1 MAYYLSGFLYADFIL
16 NNQFK
21 TKWARLPINVTLEYL
36 NNLNTSEH
44 PFDFTVK
51 STPGNGTPEN
61 PPTTSQPATIASL
74 GKQSHAYFAEASI
87 GQQRNKG
94 DIQAGYAFLRQ
105 EQDSVISSFDESDQR
120 AATNVLQHRFF
131 VLYKL
136 RANTVAGFTWWHG
149 RTLNPNL
156 QNAVLGGGIKPGTG
170 AVDPL
175 A

>member
-1 MAYYLSGFLYADFIL
+1 MLESWRQSCQTFQPPMDARLPRTESPTQFGSISRSRQESRGPLPSGFLYADFIL

-36 NNLNTSEH
+36 NNLNASEH

-51 STPGNGTPEN
+51 STAGDGNPDH

-87 GQQRNKG
+87 GQQKNKG

-105 EQDSVISSFDESDQR
+105 DKFGDLIFR
-120 AATNVLQHRFF
+120 
-131 VLYKL
+131 
-136 RANTVAGFTWWHG
+136 
-149 RTLNPNL
+149 
-156 QNAVLGGGIKPGTG
+156 
-170 AVDPL
+170 
-175 A
+175 